1 MCTFYCAVVVVALVI
16 TVESPK
22 PSATSSPVP
31 TTGTG
36 NCTGA
41 VLALTKASAA
51 TNSLKETWLVIRSY
65 CMPAY
70 K

>member
-1 MCTFYCAVVVVALVI
+1 MRPFYCAVVVVALVI

-51 TNSLKETWLVIRSY
+51 TSLKETWLVIRSY
-65 CMPAY
+65 CVPAY